1 LRKNASKQPKK
12 PINRKA
18 GGTMCRIAAIKSNK
32 PLSSAPIMRM
42 MAAMQKGH
50 DNSGFAMVMQDLDG
64 AFAPHKEYPL
74 LSMACT
80 PEGLERAE
88 RLMEEAGFSL
98 EYDWQADVDPSPELD
113 IRRMPLYVFRNYRY
127 PNEYRS
133 AADADRK
140 QLLVQTRLALRREL
154 AESEE
159 GFVYSFW
166 PDVLTL
172 KEIGN
177 PRDIGIAF
185 GLWDDNHALR
195 ARTISAQC
203 RQNTNYRIVRY
214 AAHPFFLEGYT
225 LMGNGENTF
234 YQRNR
239 DFQQTLSAAY
249 TGFESDTQCFLYTL
263 HYVVEVLGWPVQ
275 YYKHVITPLPFEE
288 MAARPDAP
296 VLYEIRQA
304 CQNLEINGPNT
315 VIFVLPD
322 GRMGIACD
330 SKKLRPVVV
339 GSGEGMV
346 VAASEVCGINQIIPA
361 RDSSRDIYPGER
373 ELVLVD
379 ERLEVQRWQ
388 Q

>member
-1 LRKNASKQPKK
+1 
-12 PINRKA
+12 
-18 GGTMCRIAAIKSNK
+18 MCRIAAVKAIDPIS
-32 PLSSAPIMRM
+32 PAPILQM
-42 MAAMQKGH
+42 MTAMQKGH

-64 AFAPHKEYPL
+64 VFAPHKAHPL

-80 PEGLERAE
+80 PKGLERAE
-88 RLMEEAGFSL
+88 RLMEERGFLL
-98 EYDWQADVDPSPELD
+98 EFDWRPEVDPSPELD
-113 IRRMPLYVFRNYRY
+113 LQRMPLYVFRNYRY
-127 PNEYRS
+127 PDSARGRRFAEQKELLAETQFALRS
-133 AADADRK
+133 A
-140 QLLVQTRLALRREL
+140 LSEG
-154 AESEE
+154 EE
-159 GFVYSFW
+159 GYVYSFW

-177 PRDIGIAF
+177 PSDIGTAF
-185 GLWDDNHALR
+185 GLWDEAHPLR

-214 AAHPFFLEGYT
+214 AAHPFFPEGYT

-234 YQRNR
+234 FQKNR
-239 DFQQTLSAAY
+239 EFQETLSPWY
-249 TGFESDTQCFLYTL
+249 TGFESDTQTFLYTL
-263 HYVVEVLGWPVQ
+263 HYVTETLGWPVE

-288 MAARPDAP
+288 MAVHPDSA

-330 SKKLRPVVV
+330 AKKLRPVVV
-339 GSGEGMV
+339 GKDGRMV
-346 VAASEVCGINQIIPA
+346 VAASEVCGINRILPGRNA
-361 RDSSRDIYPGER
+361 EEDVYPGER

-379 ERLEVQRWQ
+379 EALEVRRWQ

>member
-1 LRKNASKQPKK
+1 
-12 PINRKA
+12 
-18 GGTMCRIAAIKSNK
+18 MCRIAAVKSK
-32 PLSSAPIMRM
+32 EPISPAPILQM

-64 AFAPHKEYPL
+64 VFAPHKDHPL

-80 PEGLERAE
+80 PAGLEAAE
-88 RLMEEAGFSL
+88 RLIEEAGFSL
-98 EYDWQADVDPSPELD
+98 EFDWRPEVDPSPALD

-127 PNEYRS
+127 PAEARNGT
-133 AADADRK
+133 DADRK
-140 QLLVQTRLALRREL
+140 HLLLQTQLALREAL
-154 AESEE
+154 AAGDE
-159 GFVYSFW
+159 GYVYSFW

-172 KEIGN
+172 KEIGD
-177 PRDIGIAF
+177 PRDIGAAF
-185 GLWDDNHALR
+185 GLWDEHHALR

-203 RQNTNYRIVRY
+203 RQNTNYQIVRY

-234 YQRNR
+234 FQRNR
-239 DFQQTLSAAY
+239 DFQRTLSAAY

-263 HYVVEVLGWPVQ
+263 HYVVETLGWPVQ

-288 MAARPDAP
+288 MALRPDAP

-304 CQNLEINGPNT
+304 CQHLEINGPNT
-315 VIFVLPD
+315 VVFVLPD
-322 GRMGIACD
+322 GKIGIACD
-330 SKKLRPVVV
+330 AKKLRPVVV
-339 GSGEGMV
+339 GGGERMV
-346 VAASEVCGINQIIPA
+346 VAASEVCGINRILPD
-361 RDSSRDIYPGER
+361 RDSARDIYPNER

-379 ERLEVQRWQ
+379 EKLEVQRWQ